1 MSNKKSAKG
10 FTIVE
15 LLIVIVVIAILA
27 AISMVAYTSIQER
40 AKNTSIISGA
50 RAWLNVMTIS
60 YATSG
65 SVNVN
70 APSGD
75 NSICLGYADQYPN
88 ISGVLSAGQ
97 CYVRAHT
104 SPQLEAIANEVG
116 RVSMTTYV
124 TEDDVYPFRGI
135 QYWTENSGNTA
146 IMSYSLF
153 GANKDCALPGAVAS
167 NDGDTT
173 TCDITLSSSNSI
185 GGVPFNLYY
194 TL

>member
-27 AISMVAYTSIQER
+27 AISMVAYTSVQER

-70 APSGD
+70 AKSGD

-88 ISGVLSAGQ
+88 TGGVLSAGQ
-97 CYVRAHT
+97 CYVYAHT
-104 SPQLEAIANEVG
+104 SPQLEAIADEVG

-124 TEDDVYPFRGI
+124 TDDDVYPFRGI

-146 IMSYSLF
+146 FMIYSLF

-173 TCDITLSSSNSI
+173 TCKITLSDSDSI
-185 GGVPFNLYY
+185 GDVPFNLYY